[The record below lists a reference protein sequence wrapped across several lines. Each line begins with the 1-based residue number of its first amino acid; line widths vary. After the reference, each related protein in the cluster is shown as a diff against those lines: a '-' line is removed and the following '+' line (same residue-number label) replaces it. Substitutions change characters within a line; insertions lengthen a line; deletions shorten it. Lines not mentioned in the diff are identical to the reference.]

1 MYIIIYIFRTVFGVI
16 PLCVLTEGAGGGWR
30 WLVVVE
36 LVVEEVVVLE
46 VEVVVEVV
54 VEVELA
60 VVEEVVMLEVQVV
73 VEVEHE
79 VKQEVK
85 VDGRR
90 SLQLCQ
96 RRRQRHVCTA
106 ADAV

>member
-1 MYIIIYIFRTVFGVI
+1 
-16 PLCVLTEGAGGGWR
+16 
-30 WLVVVE
+30 VVVE
-36 LVVEEVVVLE
+36 VELAVVEVEVV
-46 VEVVVEVV
+46 VVVEVV

-60 VVEEVVMLEVQVV
+60 VVEVEVVVV

-96 RRRQRHVCTA
+96 RRRQRHVATA
-106 ADAV
+106 DVAV